1 MKRAIILLLVL
12 IAGFIFGDKIHAQD
26 YVPDQLVCQLNPGG
40 NIYDIDSAY
49 NTVTLYYLTSLD
61 IYLLQTEPGADV
73 PTLAAQI
80 ATDPDVFLC
89 EPNYIFDTPEG
100 VQSSQPFL
108 DNVVSNDFQTQPAV
122 ASVQIPTAQTIAT
135 GTGVKVAV
143 VDVGINMSHP
153 QLSTMVTSGFDFVS
167 NDSIAADEPGG
178 LASGHGTFIA
188 GVISLVAPDAELV
201 SYRVLDTTGR
211 GNGFTVAEAVI
222 QAVQHGCKVINLS
235 MVMDNPH
242 VALDAAIEYARD
254 NNVMVVAA
262 AGNDSLETD
271 KFPFRDS
278 YTLGVAAVDSN
289 NVLADFSNFGG
300 KVDVCAPG
308 THIFGTFLDTTYAR
322 WDGTSFAT
330 PFVAGQAALLYAKN
344 PGADWSDIR
353 EAIMLSAVNIDAQ
366 NPGMEG
372 NLGAGLIDLAAA
384 LNLLSPYICGDV
396 NNDQLGP
403 DIADIV
409 FTVDYM
415 FGGGPTPAVMNSI
428 DVDASGFIDVGDLV
442 YFVEF
447 SFHSGPNLNCP

>member
-1 MKRAIILLLVL
+1 MKRAMILLVL
-12 IAGFIFGDKIHAQD
+12 FAGFVFGDKIQAQD

-40 NIYDIDSAY
+40 SIVDLNNNY
-49 NTVTLYYLTSLD
+49 NTVTVVYLSSLY
-61 IYLLQTEPGADV
+61 IYLLQTQPGADI
-73 PTLAAQI
+73 PALAAQI
-80 ATDPDVFLC
+80 SADPDVFLC

-108 DNVVSNDFQTQPAV
+108 DNVASGDYESQAAV
-122 ASVQIPTAQTIAT
+122 ASIQLPTAQTVST
-135 GTGVKVAV
+135 GTGIKVAV

-153 QLSTMVTSGFDFVS
+153 QLSATVTSGFDFVS
-167 NDSIAADEPGG
+167 NDSLAADEPGG
-178 LASGHGTFIA
+178 IASGHGTFIA
-188 GVISLVAPDAELV
+188 GVISLVAPDAEIV

-222 QAVQHGCKVINLS
+222 QAVENGCKVINLS
-235 MVMDNPH
+235 MVMDNQH
-242 VALDAAIEYARD
+242 AALDAAIEYARN
-254 NNVMVVAA
+254 NNVMIVAA
-262 AGNDSLETD
+262 AGNDSIETD

-278 YTLGVAAVDSN
+278 YTLGVAALDSN

-308 THIFGTFLDTTYAR
+308 THIYGTFLDTTYAR
-322 WDGTSFAT
+322 WDGTSFAA

-344 PGADWSDIR
+344 PGANWSDIKD
-353 EAIMLSAVNIDAQ
+353 AIMLSAVNVDAQ

-384 LNLLSPYICGDV
+384 LNALPAYICGDV

-403 DIADIV
+403 DITDIIY
-409 FTVDYM
+409 TVDYM
-415 FGGGPTPAVMNSI
+415 FDGGPAPTVMNSI
-428 DVDASGFIDVGDLV
+428 DVDGSGLIDVSDLV

-447 SFHSGPNLNCP
+447 SFDGGPILNCP